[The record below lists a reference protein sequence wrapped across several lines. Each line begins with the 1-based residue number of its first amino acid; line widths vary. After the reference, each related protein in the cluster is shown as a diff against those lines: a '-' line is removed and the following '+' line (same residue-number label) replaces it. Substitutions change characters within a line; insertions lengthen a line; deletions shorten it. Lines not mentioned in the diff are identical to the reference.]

1 MNNFEYNLTD
11 SPKAVKI
18 TIGVFVIVMLWLV
31 YMITPSSSSIDT
43 SQVEQAFIKKIE
55 NENTQAKKMFGP
67 LMKKDANVKVI
78 DVDVQ
83 ECKEQGINQLCTLHA
98 TVHLGKDKT
107 EKRLVELLIKT
118 ENNNIK
124 VLTSSHTQMKQ

>member
-67 LMKKDANVKVI
+67 LMKKDASVKVI

-83 ECKEQGINQLCTLHA
+83 ECQEQGVNQLCTLHA
-98 TVHLGKDKT
+98 TVQLAKDKT
-107 EKRLVELLIKT
+107 EKRLVELLVKT